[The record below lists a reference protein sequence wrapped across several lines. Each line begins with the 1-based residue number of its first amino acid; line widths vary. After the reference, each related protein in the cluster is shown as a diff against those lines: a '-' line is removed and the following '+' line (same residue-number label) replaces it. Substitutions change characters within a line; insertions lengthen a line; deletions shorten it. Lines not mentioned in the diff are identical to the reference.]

1 MRLAAEETVG
11 AGWQD
16 RRMSMSP
23 ERTAFFL
30 SCLQA
35 DSARL
40 AEVGRM
46 GLAADVPS
54 CPGWTVESV
63 LRHTALVYLHKVE
76 IIRLGARPEP
86 WPPELADRDALDLY
100 DEARARVVAALEQ
113 AGPDVPTWTFSP
125 EDHSTAFW
133 FRRMAQETAVHRVD
147 AELAHD
153 VPTPIDRELALD
165 GIDEVL
171 GLMLG
176 GPWWQEGDTAY
187 PVDATVRVTA
197 GGRSWTARL
206 DAKTATVT
214 EGAGG
219 EVAAEIF
226 GEPDT
231 VLLWLW
237 GRKGPEA
244 IQTAGDDAVVTAFR
258 GRLAECTT

>member
-1 MRLAAEETVG
+1 VVAGETVG
-11 AGWQD
+11 DGWQD

-23 ERTAFFL
+23 ERAAFFL

-63 LRHTALVYLHKVE
+63 LRHTAQVYLHKVE
-76 IIRLGARPEP
+76 IIRLGAPPKP
-86 WPPELADRDALDLY
+86 WPPDLADRDAIDLY
-100 DEARARVVAALEQ
+100 DEARAKVVTALEL

-153 VPTPIDRELALD
+153 VLTPIDRDLALD

-176 GPWWQEGDTAY
+176 GPWWEEGDTAY

-197 GGRSWTARL
+197 GGRSWSTRL
-206 DAKTATVT
+206 DATTATVT
-214 EGAGG
+214 DSAGG

-237 GRKGPEA
+237 GRQATEA
-244 IQTAGDDAVVTAFR
+244 IQTAGDDAAVTAFR